1 MQKHLIHKNIIQERW
16 RKPTRLP
23 RLHLNFWRL
32 PSLAHI
38 TRSSPGPHWVSLA
51 HAFLLGSLSWHRHS
65 PGTFFQ
71 QGLNAKERTSSRW
84 VCLRIAI
91 FMGKDGDSPWKNLG
105 YPFPDKPRMSI
116 DSVCLPMALSFSSF
130 CSSSSKSGSSSN
142 GRLKQEAN
150 SEWFRGNTRKNRDL
164 FHYWTLCTGSFLI
177 WRTLENSRLILA
189 IWSFRQCCD
198 RYEQNW

>member
-1 MQKHLIHKNIIQERW
+1 MEKTH
-16 RKPTRLP
+16 TTTTT
-23 RLHLNFWRL
+23 
-32 PSLAHI
+32 PSQLLETPIPCAHHQVI

-91 FMGKDGDSPWKNLG
+91 LMGKDGDSPWKNLG

>member
-1 MQKHLIHKNIIQERW
+1 
-16 RKPTRLP
+16 
-23 RLHLNFWRL
+23 
-32 PSLAHI
+32 
-38 TRSSPGPHWVSLA
+38 
-51 HAFLLGSLSWHRHS
+51 
-65 PGTFFQ
+65 
-71 QGLNAKERTSSRW
+71 
-84 VCLRIAI
+84 
-91 FMGKDGDSPWKNLG
+91 
-105 YPFPDKPRMSI
+105 MSI